1 MTHPSSYPLRRL
13 VLSLSLLLSCSL
25 LGACDLQSL
34 LKNSKVE
41 AREAEGRAI
50 GSACRHSGRAL
61 EDCYA
66 LNPKVVKAAIFTGW
80 RDMDAYMRENNISA
94 VPSTLTG
101 QAAEPT
107 AAPEEAENGDNAATG
122 DAAPSEE
129 AAPAADKP

>member
-122 DAAPSEE
+122 DAATSEE